1 MLVGNV
7 ERRLKEII
15 LEMALECRVEI
26 LEMETDRDHIHVLAD
41 IDPCFRVMN
50 FIKKAK
56 GRISKILRE
65 EFPFFKTRLPTL

>member
-41 IDPCFRVMN
+41 IDPCFGVMN

-56 GRISKILRE
+56 
-65 EFPFFKTRLPTL
+65 